1 MSKEE
6 LYTSL
11 EGIIGSEVNDNTD
24 ISTLV
29 SGSDSSSLLKLL
41 PAKFGRDALW
51 SKEEYLACCT
61 TAYQLYDLTQA
72 AEEDSLQLH
81 LHALRLSL
89 VNKPNFFYEAV
100 TPLVYPELD
109 VSCVYWPA
117 VAAETA
123 WNYKASNHLA
133 VLLDNA
139 GLLVPLHLYKSK
151 TTVGDVY
158 QALHEYTCTHPEAWQ
173 KAKELAPYS
182 SFRIIRESNG
192 IYVDKCELL
201 KKFIRKGAF
210 LFLARPRRFGKSVLL
225 ETLSCLYSGRSEL
238 FKGTAFEAK
247 SKNMPACHVVRMSW
261 ASILTANTTNP
272 ELTLKSKLIKILV
285 NSLTSGAGNDLAQ
298 SQFKEKH
305 QKLLEDA
312 RSLSK
317 QSEISDADFTDVVS
331 LLLEDCYDS
340 SRPYVLLIDEYDA
353 PANAFLADSEQLK
366 GIMSLY
372 QQFFSLI
379 KDYVSLFDLVFIT
392 GISKFREVGI
402 FSGFNNLRDL
412 SENLA
417 CRPLLGFTQQEL
429 YTGYFLHLVCVAQ
442 GLALRYLPLVKNEPS
457 VIDQQALL
465 KEWLAR
471 ADLCSPLALL
481 LSQLKRYYDG
491 YSFYPER
498 KNSLYQVYNPWSIVN
513 FLKSHEEGQDQYS
526 PDLKV
531 FTNYW
536 VESGSFVNSFFVHK
550 MKSMSTKTY
559 EVRRKLLG
567 LLNDLLHDI
576 PYSADLNTIN
586 LSPHNYTDNRCVE
599 FGAAFLYRAGYLTWQ
614 DRDHLCIPN
623 REVRSALEAL
633 FQGCIQDWL
642 DLDGSN
648 LALRA
653 ADVFA
658 KTTAVVAAANDQE
671 MPQVLNLDNLKRF
684 FNGILQYCSSTYL
697 SDVTENYIR
706 DFILIALVN
715 NKRLNPDSIT
725 VIPEESIAGG
735 RADLVIKRAS
745 VTPIQIHS
753 IEFKKVDAL
762 KDVAKADSEAAE
774 QVHDHHYS
782 EHHTTNGC
790 QVFQY
795 VAVFYNAAADT
806 SKEKV
811 GANQITCEVLRQVGY
826 HEVVGEITNS
836 SAESVDRANSVAA
849 ANSADS
855 ADAAGSES

>member
-6 LYTSL
+6 LYTAL

-24 ISTLV
+24 LSTLV
-29 SGSDSSSLLKLL
+29 SAPEGSTLLELLSDDVWFESLWN
-41 PAKFGRDALW
+41 R
-51 SKEEYLACCT
+51 EEYLACCT

-89 VNKPNFFYEAV
+89 VNKPSFFYEAV

-109 VSCVYWPA
+109 VSCIDWPA

-151 TTVGDVY
+151 TTVGEVY
-158 QALHEYTCTHPEAWQ
+158 QVLHEYTCTHAEAWQ
-173 KAKELAPYS
+173 KVKELAPYS
-182 SFRIIRESNG
+182 SFMTIRESNG
-192 IYVDKCELL
+192 IYVDKGELL

-261 ASILTANTTNP
+261 AEILTADSVDP
-272 ELTLKSKLIKILV
+272 ENTLKANLIQLLHEGMI
-285 NSLTSGAGNDLAQ
+285 NGASNVAEFKAQ
-298 SQFKEKH
+298 HHE
-305 QKLLEDA
+305 LLMRA
-312 RSLSK
+312 KALSD
-317 QSEISDADFTDVVS
+317 SASPISPISDVAFGGIIKD
-331 LLLEDCYDS
+331 LLTECYDS
-340 SRPYVLLIDEYDA
+340 ARPYVLLIDEYDA
-353 PANAFLADSEQLK
+353 PANAFLADSAQLK
-366 GIMSLY
+366 GIMRLY
-372 QQFFSLI
+372 NKFFSII

-457 VIDQQALL
+457 VLDQQALL

-481 LSQLKRYYDG
+481 ISQLKRYYDG

-550 MKSMSTKTY
+550 MKFMSTKAY

-576 PYSADLNTIN
+576 PYNSGLDAVNQ
-586 LSPHNYTDNRCVE
+586 SPHLYTDGQCVE

-697 SDVTENYIR
+697 SEVNENYIR

-735 RADLVIKRAS
+735 RADLVIKRAGI
-745 VTPIQIHS
+745 TPIQIHS

-762 KDVAKADSEAAE
+762 KDVAKADSEAAQ

-826 HEVVGEITNS
+826 HEVVGDLLS
-836 SAESVDRANSVAA
+836 QSQS
-849 ANSADS
+849 
-855 ADAAGSES
+855 

>member
-6 LYTSL
+6 LYTAL

-24 ISTLV
+24 LSTLV

-41 PAKFGRDALW
+41 PAKFGRGALW

-72 AEEDSLQLH
+72 AEDDSLQLH

-89 VNKPNFFYEAV
+89 VNKPSFFYEAV

-109 VSCVYWPA
+109 VSCIDWPA

-261 ASILTANTTNP
+261 AEILTADSVDP
-272 ELTLKSKLIKILV
+272 ENTLKANLIQLLHEGMI
-285 NSLTSGAGNDLAQ
+285 NGASNVAEFKAQ
-298 SQFKEKH
+298 HHE
-305 QKLLEDA
+305 LLIRA
-312 RSLSK
+312 KALSD
-317 QSEISDADFTDVVS
+317 SASPISPISDVAFGGIIKD
-331 LLLEDCYDS
+331 LLTECYDS
-340 SRPYVLLIDEYDA
+340 ARPYVLLIDEYDA

-366 GIMSLY
+366 GIMRLY
-372 QQFFSLI
+372 NKFFSII

-735 RADLVIKRAS
+735 RADLVIKRADI
-745 VTPIQIHS
+745 TPIQIHS

-774 QVHDHHYS
+774 QVLDHHYS

-790 QVFQY
+790 HVFQY

-826 HEVVGEITNS
+826 HEVVGDLLS
-836 SAESVDRANSVAA
+836 QSQS
-849 ANSADS
+849 
-855 ADAAGSES
+855 

>member
-6 LYTSL
+6 LYTAL

-24 ISTLV
+24 LSTLV
-29 SGSDSSSLLKLL
+29 SAPEGSTLLELLSDDVWFESLWN
-41 PAKFGRDALW
+41 R
-51 SKEEYLACCT
+51 EEYLACCT

-89 VNKPNFFYEAV
+89 VNKPSFFYEAV

-109 VSCVYWPA
+109 VSCVDWPA

-298 SQFKEKH
+298 AQFKEKH

-457 VIDQQALL
+457 VLDQQALL
-465 KEWLAR
+465 KEWLAC

-550 MKSMSTKTY
+550 MKFMSTKAY

-576 PYSADLNTIN
+576 PYNSGLDAVNQ
-586 LSPHNYTDNRCVE
+586 SPHLYTDGQCVE

-623 REVRSALEAL
+623 REVRSALESL

-658 KTTAVVAAANDQE
+658 KTTAVVAIANNQE
-671 MPQVLNLDNLKRF
+671 MPQLLNLDNLKRF
-684 FNGILQYCSSTYL
+684 FNGILQYCSSSYL
-697 SDVTENYIR
+697 SEVNENYIR

-849 ANSADS
+849 ANSAD
-855 ADAAGSES
+855 AAGSES